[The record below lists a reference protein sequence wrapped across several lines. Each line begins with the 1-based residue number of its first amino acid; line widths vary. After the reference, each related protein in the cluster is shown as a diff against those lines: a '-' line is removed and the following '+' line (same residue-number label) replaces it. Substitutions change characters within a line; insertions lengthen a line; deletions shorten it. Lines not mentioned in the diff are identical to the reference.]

1 MSDFRKGDIVVV
13 VGIKSTVDGDKQD
26 QQRLARVLEVGRD
39 DIFALDCNQSSFSRG
54 SFKIPKIRCV
64 KVVLPAIGSKKN
76 VMTPMIGDLVLS
88 LTENYTSSQLQ
99 KKSGVLKE
107 ISDIPWQAKRAT
119 LLIGTKQEEV
129 PYESLMVLER

>member
-1 MSDFRKGDIVVV
+1 MGVIMSDFRKGDIVVV

-54 SFKIPKIRCV
+54 SCKIPKIRCV
-64 KVVLPAIGSKKN
+64 KVVLPTIGHKKN

-99 KKSGVLKE
+99 KKSGVLK
-107 ISDIPWQAKRAT
+107 
-119 LLIGTKQEEV
+119 
-129 PYESLMVLER
+129 